1 MNRIPP
7 PRPDETKLPHYH
19 YKDVFESPSGT
30 NACHHPPDDWQPRH
44 NIKKCFDDGTL
55 LGDDD
60 AISSFST
67 IFIVEKEL
75 IKDHLQHL
83 TTLERKK
90 NMRTKDRLKKRK
102 QRQQKCFEDY
112 DWNTLCRTGKVQQY
126 IQELE
131 KYLSHSNPPL
141 KGKKYDKVRRVTPH
155 ALIRMGEGYTHVSLQ
170 RHEVLQDDISDND
183 MDNCSD
189 VESDS

>member
-1 MNRIPP
+1 MHQSIPSILSALSRMNQMMDLYSTKNTSRSIYQRLENICMKGDCTKRKNKRQPCPECKLNEWISPPMNRIPP
-7 PRPDETKLPHYH
+7 PRPDETKLPDYH
-19 YKDVFESPSGT
+19 YKDVFESSSGT
-30 NACHHPPDDWQPRH
+30 DACHHPPDDWQPRH

-90 NMRTKDRLKKRK
+90 TCA
-102 QRQQKCFEDY
+102 Q
-112 DWNTLCRTGKVQQY
+112 RTGWRNASRDNRNASRTM
-126 IQELE
+126 IEHP
-131 KYLSHSNPPL
+131 LSH
-141 KGKKYDKVRRVTPH
+141 R
-155 ALIRMGEGYTHVSLQ
+155 
-170 RHEVLQDDISDND
+170 
-183 MDNCSD
+183 
-189 VESDS
+189 